1 MYDPQGLNQHKVN
14 CHAAMIPCSAFCE
27 YVHTGAD
34 LLLRGVT
41 SHSSREQRA
50 NPRLKNITR
59 LASCLQGMNRQK
71 DRKTERQKDRKT
83 DRQTDRKAERQKERK
98 TERQK
103 DRKTDRQTDRKT
115 ERQKDRKTE
124 RQTDRQTE
132 RQKDRKKERKKGT
145 THITRTSDSCASIRS
160 VPALFGGHSSSSHSS
175 GQSTADLE
183 LTLRAREGEASPTSS
198 PSTKQTS

>member
-1 MYDPQGLNQHKVN
+1 MYDPQGLNPHKVN

-50 NPRLKNITR
+50 NPRLKNNTR

-83 DRQTDRKAERQKERK
+83 DRQTDRKAERQKE
-98 TERQK
+98 
-103 DRKTDRQTDRKT
+103 
-115 ERQKDRKTE
+115 
-124 RQTDRQTE
+124 
-132 RQKDRKKERKKGT
+132 RKKERKKGT

>member
-1 MYDPQGLNQHKVN
+1 MYDPQGLNPHKVN

-71 DRKTERQKDRKT
+71 DRKTERQKDR
-83 DRQTDRKAERQKERK
+83 
-98 TERQK
+98 
-103 DRKTDRQTDRKT
+103 
-115 ERQKDRKTE
+115 
-124 RQTDRQTE
+124 QTDRQ
-132 RQKDRKKERKKGT
+132 KGRKTERKKGT